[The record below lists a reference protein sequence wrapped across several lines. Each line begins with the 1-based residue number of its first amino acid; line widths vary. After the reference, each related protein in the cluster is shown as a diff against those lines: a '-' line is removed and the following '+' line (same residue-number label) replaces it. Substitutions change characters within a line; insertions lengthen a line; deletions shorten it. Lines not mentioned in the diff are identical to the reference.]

1 MISVSSVSIAFRVAL
16 VKNELPTTFRKRLHG
31 TFHRCV
37 DPHVLA
43 KFQLG

>member
-1 MISVSSVSIAFRVAL
+1 MISGSFVSFAFRVAL
-16 VKNELPTTFRKRLHG
+16 VKNELPTTFPKRLHG

-37 DPHVLA
+37 DPRVLA